1 MTSQARALAAF
12 ALAVLLVMGNLN
24 RLAVVVYSVASQDV
38 SGDASRIVLSLLILA
53 IAAAVLWLANN
64 AATGA
69 VAGGWDQHLGQAARL
84 LALLG
89 VAIAV
94 VTVIAAL
101 AGHGPFV
108 YSVGTGS

>member
-24 RLAVVVYSVASQDV
+24 RIAVVVYSIAGQEVTGGV
-38 SGDASRIVLSLLILA
+38 SRIVLSLLILA
-53 IAAAVLWLANN
+53 IAAAVLWLANS
-64 AATGA
+64 AAAAA
-69 VAGGWDQHLGQAARL
+69 VAGGWEQHVGQAARL
-84 LALLG
+84 LAWVG

-94 VTVIAAL
+94 VTTIAAL

-108 YSVGTGS
+108 YSVSAGS